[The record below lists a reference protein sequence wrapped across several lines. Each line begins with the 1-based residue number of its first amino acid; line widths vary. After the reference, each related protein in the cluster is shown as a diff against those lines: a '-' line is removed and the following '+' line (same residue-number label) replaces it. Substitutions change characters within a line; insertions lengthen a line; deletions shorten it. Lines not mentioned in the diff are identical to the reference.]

1 MDPRIFAGAPSG
13 LKNSFGLNVLSNIPL
28 FTNIFLSLKEIN
40 PKPRVT
46 AGVSTIKKKGPLSAV
61 HRFYC
66 ASKQISCNQF
76 EVTFHHIKSLQ
87 FGVLLKKVLTHY
99 SKKNVT
105 FFI

>member
-28 FTNIFLSLKEIN
+28 FTSLKEIN

-61 HRFYC
+61 HRFNC

-76 EVTFHHIKSLQ
+76 EVTSHHIKSLQ

-99 SKKNVT
+99 SKKSVT
-105 FFI
+105 FLI